1 MNKPV
6 LQSRIPEDELKQL
19 QEIADER
26 QISLSELVRRLLAKC
41 LRERL
46 DKEV

>member
-1 MNKPV
+1 MSNPV
-6 LQSRIPEDELKQL
+6 LQARIPENELKQL

-41 LRERL
+41 IRERL